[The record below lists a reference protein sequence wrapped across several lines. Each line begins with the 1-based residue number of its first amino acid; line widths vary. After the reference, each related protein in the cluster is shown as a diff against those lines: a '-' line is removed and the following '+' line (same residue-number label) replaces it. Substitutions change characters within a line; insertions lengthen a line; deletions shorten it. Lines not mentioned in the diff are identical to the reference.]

1 MFYVNNYRQQVNINK
16 GRGAKKGAVFCV
28 RSVVWVLK
36 EKEERERKRKSVLY
50 CDSCIKKY

>member
-1 MFYVNNYRQQVNINK
+1 MNINK